1 MAGREPASRSHPA
14 SEKLNSGGTRGF
26 RRLGVK
32 KSTPRDSS
40 NHSVFCALAYNSRHG
55 LIHVAPWRGLLGSL
69 LLGLP
74 GFAFSS
80 VLIPHT

>member
-1 MAGREPASRSHPA
+1 MLMSGELGEPF
-14 SEKLNSGGTRGF
+14 L
-26 RRLGVK
+26 RLGVK

-55 LIHVAPWRGLLGSL
+55 LIHVAPLRGLLGSL

-80 VLIPHT
+80 VLIPHA